1 MTDVTELLEVSDLR
15 GIAALM
21 VIDEPVS
28 PIVIEVVRETLEA
41 MLKEAA
47 EHGFTQADVTRAI
60 LTPVFQRKAGCD
72 CHSCRTRPINLNDSD
87 EHEGTSQLP
96 MRIE

>member
-1 MTDVTELLEVSDLR
+1 MTDITELLELSDLR

-41 MLKEAA
+41 ILKEAA
-47 EHGFTQADVTRAI
+47 EHGFTEADVTRAI
-60 LTPVFQRKAGCD
+60 LTPVFQRKAGCE
-72 CHSCRTRPINLNDSD
+72 CHSCRTRRSSLGDDI
-87 EHEGTSQLP
+87 EEKGTSQLP

>member
-1 MTDVTELLEVSDLR
+1 MTDMTELLEVSDLR

-47 EHGFTQADVTRAI
+47 ARWSTWSGSDA
-60 LTPVFQRKAGCD
+60 AGKVW
-72 CHSCRTRPINLNDSD
+72 
-87 EHEGTSQLP
+87 
-96 MRIE
+96 

>member
-1 MTDVTELLEVSDLR
+1 MTDITELLEVSDLR

-47 EHGFTQADVTRAI
+47 EHGFTEADVTRAI

-72 CHSCRTRPINLNDSD
+72 CHSCRTRRSNAGDDI
-87 EHEGTSQLP
+87 EEKGTSQLP
-96 MRIE
+96 MRID